1 MLLGARDFRGWL
13 GLLVLVPVFLVATYY
28 SDPAVRRASFWGDDW
43 KDLPL
48 EQRVGLLPQEAV
60 GSLREVLE
68 TYGGV
73 SKVAPARAADYVVD
87 DMRAAMA
94 GLPESVKRL
103 VRDRLIG
110 VFLVDNLST
119 EGTGEN
125 NLGLAL
131 EIAGLWRQHVGTIV
145 LIDRDGTDMNANRAM
160 ATMEYVP
167 TGEYRGISV
176 QSRLARRNNDDRR
189 MTIQY
194 VLLHELGHVIDYD
207 RGITPGSF
215 SYGEPTWDCG
225 FTCLSWIQPDRHR
238 FSPRIGAA
246 MRGAETASLD
256 AYVKALPDT
265 FRLLSASNFPS
276 IYATTMPE
284 EDFAESFAQ
293 YVHSVVLGHPWELT
307 LRDQGTIKERLGSCF
322 LERRCPGKKSYF
334 DRLLVD

>member
-1 MLLGARDFRGWL
+1 MLLGARDFKGWL
-13 GLLVLVPVFLVATYY
+13 WLLVLVPLIFVTTYY

-43 KDLPL
+43 RELPL
-48 EQRVGLLPQEAV
+48 EQRVGLLPEDAV
-60 GSLREVLE
+60 ASLREELE
-68 TYGGV
+68 LYGGV
-73 SKVAPARAADYVVD
+73 SKVAPAHAAEYVVD
-87 DMRAAMA
+87 DMREAMA

-110 VFLVDNLST
+110 VFLVDTLST

-131 EIAGLWRQHVGTIV
+131 EVMGLWRQHVGTII

-207 RGITPGSF
+207 RGITPNRF
-215 SYGEPTWDCG
+215 NYGTQTQGCG
-225 FTCLSWIQPDRHR
+225 FTCLSWAQPDRHR
-238 FSPRIGAA
+238 FSPKIGAA
-246 MRGAETASLD
+246 MRNADTASLD
-256 AYVKALPDT
+256 AYVTALPET

-276 IYATTMPE
+276 LYATSMPA

-307 LRDQGTIKERLGSCF
+307 LRDRGTIRERLGSCF

-334 DRLLVD
+334 DGLLVD

>member
-1 MLLGARDFRGWL
+1 MRATDFRGWL
-13 GLLVLVPVFLVATYY
+13 VLLALAPLIFVVTYY
-28 SDPAVRRASFWGDDW
+28 SEPAVRRASFWGDAW

-48 EQRVGLLPQEAV
+48 AQRVGLLPAEAV
-60 GSLREVLE
+60 ASLREDLE
-68 TYGGV
+68 FYGGV
-73 SKVAPARAADYVVD
+73 SKVAPAHAAAYVVD
-87 DMRAAMA
+87 DLRQAMA

-119 EGTGEN
+119 EGTGEH

-131 EIAGLWRQHVGTIV
+131 EVMGLWRQHVGTIV
-145 LIDRDGTDMNANRAM
+145 LIDRDGTDMSANRAM

-189 MTIQY
+189 MTMQY

-207 RGITPGSF
+207 RGITPDSF
-215 SYGEPTWDCG
+215 NYGERTRDCG
-225 FTCLSWIQPDRHR
+225 FTCLSWVRPDRHR
-238 FSPRIGAA
+238 FSPRIGEA
-246 MRGAETASLD
+246 MRRAETASLD
-256 AYVKALPDT
+256 AYVKALPET

-276 IYATTMPE
+276 LYATSMPA

-307 LRDQGTIKERLGSCF
+307 LRDQGTIRERLGSCF
-322 LERRCPGKKSYF
+322 LERRCPGKRSYF